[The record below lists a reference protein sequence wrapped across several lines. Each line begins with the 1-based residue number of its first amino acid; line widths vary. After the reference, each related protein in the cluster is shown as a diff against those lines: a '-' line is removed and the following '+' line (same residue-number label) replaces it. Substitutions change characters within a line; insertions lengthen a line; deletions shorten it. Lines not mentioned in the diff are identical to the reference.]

1 MAFAAYA
8 RNVYSAVKCVDLN
21 IVVIQAT
28 IGAAGAVTRD
38 AEVSSPETT
47 ITLDGAGQ
55 YSITFPKGT
64 AGHIV
69 GCEALLA
76 ESLGNKLYPEA
87 FSATAGTASFEH
99 AVTPGTAA
107 APAAGT
113 RFFITLFVYNQ

>member
-8 RNVYSAVKCVDLN
+8 RNVYSATKLVDMN
-21 IVVIQAT
+21 IVVLQAT

-38 AEVSSPETT
+38 AAVSSPETT
-47 ITLDGAGQ
+47 ITLDGTGQ

-76 ESLGNKLYPEA
+76 EQLGNKLYPEA
-87 FSATAGTASFEH
+87 FSATAGTATFEH
-99 AVTPGTAA
+99 AVAPGTAA
-107 APAAGT
+107 EPASGT
-113 RFFITLFVYNQ
+113 RFFITLLVFNQ